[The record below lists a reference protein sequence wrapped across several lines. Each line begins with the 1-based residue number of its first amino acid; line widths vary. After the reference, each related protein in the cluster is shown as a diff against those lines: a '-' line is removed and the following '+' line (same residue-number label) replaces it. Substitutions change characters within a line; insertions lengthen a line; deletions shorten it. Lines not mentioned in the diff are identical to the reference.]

1 MLAWD
6 LEDWLTEEGGNTVE
20 KRHAEGVAALSD
32 FEKLLFEVW
41 LFDTEARNGGVSQY
55 FCNRGHEQWDALCKA
70 AEPRLPSFRQ
80 FADTVNKVVAG
91 QPDPYLAVIESGD
104 LLDDAYD
111 AVKAVLVRQLQ
122 AHAPHQ

>member
-1 MLAWD
+1 MLPWD
-6 LEDWLTEEGGNTVE
+6 LEDWLTEEGGNAV
-20 KRHAEGVAALSD
+20 KKQHAKGDAALSE
-32 FEKLLFEVW
+32 FERLLLEVW

-55 FCNRGHEQWDALCKA
+55 FCNWGHEQWDALCKA
-70 AEPRLPSFRQ
+70 AEHKLPSFRQ

-111 AVKAVLVRQLQ
+111 AVKVELVRQLQ
-122 AHAPHQ
+122 AHSPHQ